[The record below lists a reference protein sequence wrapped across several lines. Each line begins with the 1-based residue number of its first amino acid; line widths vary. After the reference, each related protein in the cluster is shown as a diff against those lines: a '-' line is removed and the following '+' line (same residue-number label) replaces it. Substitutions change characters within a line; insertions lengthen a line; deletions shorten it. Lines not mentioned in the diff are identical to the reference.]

1 MRIRS
6 NKILCSLRYPYA
18 WEKFLASMAKKKKTT
33 VSKII
38 GNILE
43 KKFRYTKIGKSEAD
57 ELAT

>member
-1 MRIRS
+1 MSPRS
-6 NKILCSLRYPYA
+6 NKVLCSIRYPYA

-43 KKFRYTKIGKSEAD
+43 KKFRYAKVNTRDTEEGN
-57 ELAT
+57 

>member
-1 MRIRS
+1 MRTRN

-18 WEKFLASMAKKKKTT
+18 WEKFLAAKAKKEKTT

-43 KKFRYTKIGKSEAD
+43 KKFRYAKINTRDTE
-57 ELAT
+57 EEN

>member
-1 MRIRS
+1 MSPRK

-18 WEKFLASMAKKKKTT
+18 WEKVLAAKAEEEKTT

-43 KKFRYTKIGKSEAD
+43 KKFRYAKINNRDTEKEN
-57 ELAT
+57 

>member
-1 MRIRS
+1 MR

-18 WEKFLASMAKKKKTT
+18 WEKVLAAKAKKEKTT

-43 KKFRYTKIGKSEAD
+43 KKFRYARINTRDTE
-57 ELAT
+57 EEN